1 MNYTFVPD
9 KSGSACCQVPTVMVE
24 RLLQLSYSL
33 PLWGEITPVQAW
45 QRLSNRP
52 GFDRY
57 DAQRL
62 QEFQAA
68 ISLDVR
74 CYGYATSHH
83 SAMKEDSLIEDN
95 RFGAVIDE
103 KDFERLSSHF
113 FPQLY

>member
-1 MNYTFVPD
+1 MDQPESASGHALTVQAALMNYTFVPD
-9 KSGSACCQVPTVMVE
+9 KSGSACCQVPAVVVE

-62 QEFQAA
+62 REFQAA
-68 ISLDVR
+68 ISSDVR
-74 CYGYATSHH
+74 CYGYATATNHH
-83 SAMKEDSLIEDN
+83 SAMKN
-95 RFGAVIDE
+95 R
-103 KDFERLSSHF
+103 K
-113 FPQLY
+113 PN